1 MILIARTLPKWCSA
15 IGIVPATEA
24 GIGETLDRMP
34 YPVGHGDIG
43 ESELECLS
51 ESNFPSL
58 KSLWFG
64 NTTLDAGELYSAL
77 SRHAYTL
84 KEVTFCNVCIDTS
97 RGDGSGILCQVIYLI
112 HWLRRE
118 CNLEHVR
125 FYGRIRDQYGTAI
138 VCSRTNDVSPQQPH
152 LISSIEEYISGEG
165 AIADFPF
172 ESMQPHRYNLLL
184 GDVYSVGARLYRGSK
199 WNGVEIPLEEDQ
211 TWHAEDPVWFCLLWS
226 LIVMMTTDMLRRWH
240 LTLKYT
246 KGLLH
251 PWMPSIMRVVFFALG
266 LAAFWAAFSLGMVW
280 ARQGEFREVRDF
292 VDDIR
297 YFCSNGLIRQTEAY
311 GQWEND
317 HINNLCARALGWG

>member
-1 MILIARTLPKWCSA
+1 MVLIARTLPKWCSA

-24 GIGETLDRMP
+24 GIGETLDRLP
-34 YPVGHGDIG
+34 YPVGYGDIC

-51 ESNFPSL
+51 DSNFPSL

-64 NTTLDAGELYSAL
+64 NTTLNCGELYSIL
-77 SRHAYTL
+77 SRHSYTL
-84 KEVTFCNVCIDTS
+84 KEVTFCNVRIDTS
-97 RGDGSGILCQVIYLI
+97 RSDGSGILCQVIYLI

-138 VCSRTNDVSPQQPH
+138 VCSRTNNAPPQPR
-152 LISSIEEYISGEG
+152 LICSIEEYISGEG

-172 ESMQPHRYNLLL
+172 ESMRPHRYNLLL

-199 WNGVEIPLEEDQ
+199 WRRDEIPLEEDQ
-211 TWHAEDPVWFCLLWS
+211 TWYAEDPAWFCLIWS
-226 LIVMMTTDMLRRWH
+226 LIVMVTTDILRRWH

-251 PWMPSIMRVVFFALG
+251 PWIPSIMRVVFFTLG

-280 ARQGEFREVRDF
+280 ARQEEFAEVQDF
-292 VDDIR
+292 ADDIR
-297 YFCSNGLIRQTEAY
+297 YICSKGLLRETGMFGE
-311 GQWEND
+311 WEND
-317 HINNLCARALGWG
+317 YINDLCAHARGWD